1 MYYVSPRDG
10 ERFYLRL
17 LLTVRYDAVSFEDLR
32 TVRPRLLE
40 RIFRDAYKKLG
51 LLEDDNY

>member
-1 MYYVSPRDG
+1 VSPRDG